1 MKHSLLKQFESRI
14 GQIALLIDPEKTKTE
29 AQLIPL
35 LQKAVFAKIDYLFV
49 GGSTVSKKEM
59 EQTIQLIKAHC
70 TIPLV
75 IFPGS
80 SHQLSDDADGL
91 LFLNLISGRNPD
103 YLIGHHVACAEE
115 VLAMNLEVIPT
126 SYILIDGGKM
136 TSVAYIS
143 QTTPIP
149 SENMGIALKTAIA
162 GYLMGQK
169 ITYFDAGSGAE
180 KSVPI
185 SFIQATRDKIP
196 TPIIIGGGIK
206 SIEQIQEYT
215 IAKANVI
222 VIGNKIE
229 SDTDFLLDIANY
241 QNTQSESLTD

>member
-1 MKHSLLKQFESRI
+1 MKQSLLKQIQSKT
-14 GQIALLIDPEKTKTE
+14 GQIALLIDPEKTNTE
-29 AQLIPL
+29 KQLIPL
-35 LQKAVFAKIDYLFV
+35 LQKAEFAKINFLFV

-59 EQTIQLIKAHC
+59 EQAIKIMKANC
-70 TIPLV
+70 SIPLV

-80 SHQLSDDADGL
+80 SHQLSEDADGL

-115 VLAMNLEVIPT
+115 VLAMDLEVIPT
-126 SYILIDGGKM
+126 SYLLIDGGKM

-149 SENMGIALKTAIA
+149 SENIGIAIKTAVA

-180 KSVPI
+180 KSVPVA
-185 SFIQATRDKIP
+185 FIQALREKI
-196 TPIIIGGGIK
+196 TSPIIVGGGIK
-206 SIEQIQEYT
+206 TIEQIRNYSN
-215 IAKANVI
+215 AKANII

-229 SDTDFLLDIANY
+229 ADIDFLLDIASHQVAS
-241 QNTQSESLTD
+241 QNL